1 MSENVASKPVI
12 NEVVRSIETILGL
25 QEDEEFRVSG
35 PNGFYKPVTVR
46 GLFTTAY
53 YLSNILNNPEVIK
66 RKPFL
71 TESEEA
77 IVKAVGADAVSYT
90 TSDGVMLWRD
100 GHLLA
105 VFNKDLFPSI
115 QSGTQLTTFRR

>member
-1 MSENVASKPVI
+1 MSEIISSKPVI
-12 NEVVRSIETILGL
+12 NEVVRFIENALGL
-25 QEDEEFRVSG
+25 RPDEEFRVSG
-35 PNGFYKPVTVR
+35 AYGFHKPVTVR
-46 GLFTTAY
+46 GLFTTAH
-53 YLSNILNNPEVIK
+53 YLSNVLENPESIK
-66 RKPFL
+66 RSPFL

-115 QSGTQLTTFRR
+115 QSGTQLTAFR